1 MHHLFVS
8 RAGDSLVNVTQNRN
22 TYRLL
27 ANFDGTNVILLQ
39 IDAGSVVWLTPDPER
54 PVYLEYYTLL
64 TGELTLHTDEGEAQT
79 LRAGDSFYTTGLDH
93 DISITPKT
101 DVRLLC
107 FTSKPVFDDFMV
119 FVNDLND
126 LNTQIDRKDHYTYHH
141 SRRVMRFAE
150 AVCQRLSMSPE
161 ATHALLLAA
170 LYHDDGKCS
179 QQTVKFIRPGV
190 ADARLDGDGERRPG
204 EDPVQQ
210 PLERGHIRQQP
221 RALALGRHRAG
232 GAAEVQVHLVIA
244 HVAER
249 LRRPEEERRILAEK
263 LGHAEAVFR
272 RKDGKVAR
280 GEREILR
287 RADERDEVFGHARK
301 AVAVHPAEN
310 RVRYALQRRKID
322 RHRFSSTPRR
332 QI

>member
-79 LRAGDSFYTTGLDH
+79 LCAGDSFYTTGLDH

-107 FTSKPVFDDFMV
+107 FTSKPVFDDFMG

-126 LNTQIDRKDHYTYHH
+126 LNTQIDQKDHYTYHH

-150 AVCQRLSMSPE
+150 AVCQRLHMSPA

-170 LYHDDGKCS
+170 LYHDVGKCYMPQELLNKPS
-179 QQTVKFIRPGV
+179 QLTPEEYETVRHHPIDSYNLLKKRFPIEV
-190 ADARLDGDGERRPG
+190 AEIARSHHERLDGSGYPNQLTGDKMPPEVRIISVADTFDAMTSDRPYKKGKPTRQAMDELYTLTNQYDRSVLDVLRCMVEDGTADAICRMS
-204 EDPVQQ
+204 
-210 PLERGHIRQQP
+210 
-221 RALALGRHRAG
+221 
-232 GAAEVQVHLVIA
+232 
-244 HVAER
+244 
-249 LRRPEEERRILAEK
+249 EEELDMSDI
-263 LGHAEAVFR
+263 
-272 RKDGKVAR
+272 
-280 GEREILR
+280 
-287 RADERDEVFGHARK
+287 
-301 AVAVHPAEN
+301 
-310 RVRYALQRRKID
+310 
-322 RHRFSSTPRR
+322 T
-332 QI
+332 